1 MFAKRKER
9 GNRWGMFHLLGLSL
23 LLVVAMPTVQA
34 ADDYPSR
41 PITVIVPMVAG
52 ASAGYTGQVF
62 VDAAKKY
69 LPKPQPM
76 LVDYKPG
83 AGQAVGTDY
92 VFKAPADGYTLLW
105 GELGLTAKILK
116 DGQSLPFK
124 MEDFVILGST
134 GSSATLLVVNRESP
148 LKTFEDFI
156 EYAKKNPGKLTHGHG
171 GIGSGSHLAAEFFQI
186 RCGIKLN
193 AIPFPGSAPA
203 VTAVLGGHV
212 DCTIQTPGTLG
223 DHIMPG
229 GGLRPLAVLGA
240 KRFSDFPDVPTCIE
254 KGYNVE
260 RSALH
265 FLAAKKETP
274 QPILDILRDIVKKA
288 AEDPEQ
294 RAGLVRIKYSPVYL
308 SPEDMKKKIDEEF
321 QICREI
327 YKALG
332 WL

>member
-1 MFAKRKER
+1 MAFVV
-9 GNRWGMFHLLGLSL
+9 GMIAVFF
-23 LLVVAMPTVQA
+23 MTVPILQA
-34 ADDYPSR
+34 AEDYPSK
-41 PITVIVPMVAG
+41 PITVVVPMVAG
-52 ASAGYTGQVF
+52 ASAGYTGQIF

-83 AGQAVGTDY
+83 AGQAIGADY
-92 VFKAPADGYTLLW
+92 VFKQPADGHTLLW

-124 MEDFVILGST
+124 MEDFILMGST
-134 GSSATLLVVNRESP
+134 GSSATLLVVNKESP
-148 LKTFEDFI
+148 FKKFEDFI
-156 EYAKKNPGKLTHGHG
+156 DYAKKNPGKLSLGHG
-171 GIGSGSHLAAEFFQI
+171 GIGSGSHLAGEYFAM

-193 AIPFPGSAPA
+193 FIPFQGSAPA
-203 VTAVLGGHV
+203 TTAVLGGHV

-229 GGLRPLAVLGA
+229 GGMRALIACAA
-240 KRFSDFPDVPTCIE
+240 KRFPQFPEIPTCTE
-254 KGYNVE
+254 RGYNVE

-265 FLAAKKETP
+265 FLAAKKGTP
-274 QPILDILRDIVKKA
+274 QPIVETLRSILKKA
-288 AEDPEQ
+288 AEDPQQKE
-294 RAGLVRIKYSPVYL
+294 GLLRIKYTPLYL
-308 SPEDMKKKIDEEF
+308 SPEEMQKKVDEEF